1 MGQLTTGVTV
11 PEWTAVIMLSD
22 LASPAQ
28 YMQAAFRAQNPC
40 TFERAGQVFQKQN
53 AYIFD
58 FAPERTLTI
67 FDAFANN
74 LHPNP
79 SGDERVR
86 QENIRR
92 LLNFFPVLGE
102 DAEGRM
108 IALDASQVLTF
119 PQVFKAREVVRRG
132 FLSNLLFANVA
143 GIFRYSE
150 HVKEILDKLPTAKQG
165 KLTNGQPIEI
175 PHPPPITD
183 PDGNVRVDV
192 ETVINPKVAE
202 LGKPVYRIEDIPT
215 VEPGAPAHVAATQ
228 IAKAVSEQSRQK
240 REELKEAYGLTA
252 TQVERDEKRTEQAV
266 KDQVERA
273 YAEHNIA
280 SKHLDD
286 ELKTAATE
294 AEAEVI
300 EAKRVEQDDA
310 FRTNILAIVAGTM
323 DSIVPEVVTREETK
337 KEQKLANQTMDDARS
352 RLRGFARTIPMFL
365 MAYGNRGIRLS
376 NFDDYTPDDVF
387 EEITGITEAEFRIL
401 RDGQE
406 VTEENGIV
414 TRIPGLFDEAVFDQ
428 SIQEF
433 LDKKEALADY
443 FDDAQ
448 TENIFAYI
456 PQQKTSLVFTPQA
469 VVRQMVDILEAE
481 NPEIFTDPTKT
492 FADLFSTAG
501 LFLMELV
508 RRLDTGL
515 TVAFPDQDE
524 RLRHILT
531 SQVFEMSHN
540 EILHR
545 ITIEAVSGGVP
556 ERKAWIEGSGHFKVG
571 NLALM
576 SQAQRQ
582 KTVDDMLAERH

>member
-1 MGQLTTGVTV
+1 M
-11 PEWTAVIMLSD
+11 
-22 LASPAQ
+22 
-28 YMQAAFRAQNPC
+28 
-40 TFERAGQVFQKQN
+40 FQKQN

-79 SGDERVR
+79 SGDQDVR

-108 IALDASQVLTF
+108 IELDASQVLTF

-165 KLTNGQPIEI
+165 KVTNGQPIEI
-175 PHPPPITD
+175 PQPPPVTD
-183 PDGNVRVDV
+183 ADGNVQVDV

-202 LGKPVYRIEDIPT
+202 LGKPVYSIEDIPS
-215 VEPGAPAHVAATQ
+215 VEPDAPAHTAAAQ
-228 IAKAVSEQSRQK
+228 IAKAVTEQSRQK

-252 TQVERDEKRTEQAV
+252 KQVERDEKRTEQAV

-273 YAEHNIA
+273 YTEHNIA

-286 ELKTAATE
+286 ELKNAATE
-294 AEAEVI
+294 AEAQAV
-300 EAKRVEQDDA
+300 EAKKAEQDQA
-310 FRTNILAIVAGTM
+310 FKANILAIVEETM

-337 KEQKLANQTMDDARS
+337 KEQKRADQTMDDARS
-352 RLRGFARTIPMFL
+352 HLRGFARTIPMFL
-365 MAYGNRGIRLS
+365 MAYGDRDIRLS

-387 EEITGITEAEFRIL
+387 EEITGITEAEFRLL

-406 VTEENGIV
+406 VTEEDGTV
-414 TRIPGLFDEAVFDQ
+414 TKIPGLFDEAVFDQ
-428 SIQEF
+428 AIQEF

-456 PQQKTSLVFTPQA
+456 PQQKTSLVFTPQP
-469 VVRQMVDILEAE
+469 VVTMMVDTLEAE
-481 NPEIFTDPTKT
+481 NPGIFTDPAKT

-515 TVAFPDQDE
+515 ADAIPDQDE

-545 ITIEAVSGGVP
+545 ITIEAVSGGV
-556 ERKAWIEGSGHFKVG
+556 AG
-571 NLALM
+571 
-576 SQAQRQ
+576 AQGLDRGLRPLQ
-582 KTVDDMLAERH
+582 GRRPRPNDPGASARRWSTTC